1 MEKGLYFRRMDMRA
15 SSNGPQGE
23 HAALGVPFFF
33 LCVPH
38 LLFLSH
44 LQRGATK
51 EGGEPPGPS
60 SQRVAERPIGRGAAA
75 K

>member
-33 LCVPH
+33 LCVPN
-38 LLFLSH
+38 LLFPLPFTKTN
-44 LQRGATK
+44 RGATK
-51 EGGEPPGPS
+51 EGGEPP
-60 SQRVAERPIGRGAAA
+60 VLLF
-75 K
+75 

>member
-38 LLFLSH
+38 LLFPLPFTKTK
-44 LQRGATK
+44 RGHKRGGGAPRALFTK
-51 EGGEPPGPS
+51 
-60 SQRVAERPIGRGAAA
+60 RGRKANRTEI
-75 K
+75 